1 MTTTAPSSLDENQPP
16 SSNISFIQPQKGKP
30 LLISDK
36 YIFKLNKTT
45 TTTKYW
51 ICTFNGCSAKIHTNI
66 NDQFLKIIGEHCHSQ
81 ESENIDVRDFRE
93 KVKQRV

>member
-51 ICTFNGCSAKIHTNI
+51 
-66 NDQFLKIIGEHCHSQ
+66 
-81 ESENIDVRDFRE
+81 
-93 KVKQRV
+93 